1 MSFIIEQSAIL
12 RLAVLPHGLSD
23 IIKTSK
29 AHLNQYL
36 FNLLPSTQSFLMG
49 YKDIEIMGNTAALT
63 YHSSHIHFTARC
75 TLLLFKPE
83 LESLIHAKVKHT
95 WPRFIYLLFRGSVP
109 VYVSDPG
116 ARYIYKQGIYC
127 DKNTGEQLTVDSV
140 LQVRIKSFGVRKGSY
155 AIMCSMN
162 DPEYCIVSK
171 PEPVATVAETSIYD
185 AVDSVSTVHQDL
197 DGPYYDADEYE
208 RINDEE
214 KDKPATEQNEIDANF
229 YQDQVSEHS

>member
-1 MSFIIEQSAIL
+1 MSFITEQSVVL
-12 RLAVLPHGLSD
+12 RLSVLPHGLSD
-23 IIKTSK
+23 MVKASK
-29 AHLNQYL
+29 AHLNQHL
-36 FNLLPSTQSFLMG
+36 FNLLPSTQSLLMG
-49 YKDIEIMGNTAALT
+49 YKDIEVIGETAALT
-63 YHSSHIHFTARC
+63 YHSSHIHFMARC

-83 LESLIHAKVKHT
+83 PESLIHATIKHT
-95 WPRFIYLLFRGSVP
+95 WPRFIYLLYRGSIP

-140 LQVRIKSFGVRKGSY
+140 LRVRVKSFGVRKGSY
-155 AIMCSMN
+155 AIACSMD

-185 AVDSVSTVHQDL
+185 PVDSVSTVHQDL

-208 RINDEE
+208 GIDGEKKEE
-214 KDKPATEQNEIDANF
+214 IGTGQNEIDASF
-229 YQDQVSEHS
+229 YQEQVSEHS